1 VCAFAP
7 ATVAN
12 VSCGFDIFGFAVDAP
27 GDEVVA
33 RVLETPGVSISVITG
48 DCGRL
53 PHEASA
59 NTAGAAALALL
70 GGIGEAR
77 GVELQVHKR
86 MPLGSG
92 LGSSAA
98 SAVAAVVAVNALFG
112 HPLTRA
118 ELLPFALAGERVAC
132 GPGDVHADNV
142 APALLG
148 GFTLIRGTRPL
159 DVVSLSTPAGLSCA
173 LVHPDLEVRTAQAR
187 EMLPERVA
195 LADAVAQWGN
205 AAGLVAGLLLGDF
218 ALIGRSLQDVIVEP
232 VRAALIPGFA
242 EVKRAAVDAGA
253 LGCGISGACPTLF
266 ALCDSRERAAAAGA
280 AMRAAFAAHGLASDI
295 YVSGINTE
303 GARVVQAAPAV
314 DGAGE
319 HGASM
324 AAGEPG
330 RLRR

>member
-1 VCAFAP
+1 MTAIAPYREVCAFAP

-33 RVLETPGVSISVITG
+33 RVLETPGVTISVITG
-48 DCGRL
+48 DGGRL

-77 GVELQVHKR
+77 GVELEVHKR

-98 SAVAAVVAVNALFG
+98 SAVAAVVAVNTLFG
-112 HPLTRA
+112 SPLTHA
-118 ELLPFALAGERVAC
+118 ELLPFALTGEQVAC
-132 GPGDVHADNV
+132 GPSDVHADNV

-159 DVVSLSTPAGLSCA
+159 DVVSLRTPAGLSCA

-187 EMLPERVA
+187 GMLPERVA

-218 ALIGRSLQDVIVEP
+218 ALIG
-232 VRAALIPGFA
+232 
-242 EVKRAAVDAGA
+242 
-253 LGCGISGACPTLF
+253 
-266 ALCDSRERAAAAGA
+266 
-280 AMRAAFAAHGLASDI
+280 
-295 YVSGINTE
+295 
-303 GARVVQAAPAV
+303 
-314 DGAGE
+314 
-319 HGASM
+319 
-324 AAGEPG
+324 
-330 RLRR
+330 